1 MLNSEILM
9 SNFKS
14 KYGLEQSF
22 DELQASVAGR
32 ASKIRVSE
40 ELLAEGSSKSPQA
53 QQYLTGLLH
62 IFDKVM
68 ENKIAPDQNG
78 STYSISS
85 LDIIQFIRDY
95 EEIMAAKHAEA
106 VCYRID
112 PTTLQIPMY
121 PVYH

>member
-1 MLNSEILM
+1 MPSSEILM
-9 SNFKS
+9 SNFENE
-14 KYGLEQSF
+14 YGLKQSF

-32 ASKIRVSE
+32 AAKIRVSE

-68 ENKIAPDQNG
+68 ENKIAPNPSG

-95 EEIMAAKHAEA
+95 
-106 VCYRID
+106 
-112 PTTLQIPMY
+112 
-121 PVYH
+121 